1 MRLPNTIRDIIITL
15 LEKDAKECSSQPTDG
30 CTEKIQLSSAL
41 EEWLSSATSQM
52 RWKRARPQAARELET
67 HLTEQFEAFRK
78 EGMDEADATSATLT
92 EMGDPIKTGTMLDR
106 AWRPEPDF
114 FTLGLVLLFAAAG
127 VVIQYLFRV
136 QDRLSSDKEWYVFA
150 VKYLL
155 GAGVLLVAYFLDYT
169 VLGRY
174 GKTLYKIWLIGG
186 IIIALNPFTN
196 IEVNGVIH
204 HLAQWICWF
213 PMVFA
218 GLLYTQRGNDTAGI
232 RNCALAIVSMYALCI
247 VAQHTG
253 GLMIPMAATSC
264 ILLVCAVLRGVFGK
278 ISKQKVLLALSP
290 VILGAAVLLSM
301 LYMEPYKDNRTF
313 PDWIY
318 IMFHP
323 TTAPDSYLGF
333 HGSIIQHVMFNATVP
348 DDVVAA
354 SERYMRDV
362 YDNVVDFLLVKLKF
376 EWGWIAFMLVLAA
389 LAVLLKRGLLIT
401 CRQSGLLGWCV
412 SLTAVLTL
420 TFETVMYLIQN
431 CGIILFQAHG
441 LPLFSYGGL
450 YLCQTMLLIGM
461 LLSTRR
467 MGKLEPGT
475 SPGKTFF
482 KQPLS

>member
-1 MRLPNTIRDIIITL
+1 MRIPDTIRNIMTTL
-15 LEKDAKECSSQPTDG
+15 LEKDAKERSGQPSDG
-30 CTEKIQLSSAL
+30 RTEKTPLSPAL

-52 RWKRARPQAARELET
+52 RWKRARPQAARELES
-67 HLTEQFEAFRK
+67 HLAEQYEAFRK
-78 EGMDEADATSATLT
+78 EGMDEADAASATLK
-92 EMGDPIKTGTMLDR
+92 EMGDPIETGTRLDR

-114 FTLGLVLLFAAAG
+114 LTLGLVLMFAAAG

-136 QDRLSSDKEWYVFA
+136 PGRLSSENEWYVFA

-155 GAGVLLVAYFLDYT
+155 GAGVLLGSYFLDYT
-169 VLGRY
+169 LLGRY
-174 GKTLYKIWLIGG
+174 GKTFYKVWLLGG

-218 GLLYTQRGNDTAGI
+218 GFLYTQRGRDIDGI
-232 RNCALAIVSMYALCI
+232 RNCVLAIASMYALCI
-247 VAQHTG
+247 AARHSA
-253 GLMIPMAATSC
+253 GLMTSMAATSC
-264 ILLVCAVLRGVFGK
+264 ILLVCAVRRGAFGK
-278 ISKQKVLLALSP
+278 SSRQKVLLSLSP
-290 VILGAAVLLSM
+290 VILGVVVVLSM
-301 LYMEPYKDNRTF
+301 LYAEPYKDSRTL
-313 PDWIY
+313 PEWIY
-318 IMFHP
+318 IMLHP

-333 HGSIIQHVMFNATVP
+333 HGSIIQRVMFNATVP
-348 DDVVAA
+348 EDIVTA

-362 YDNVVDFLLVKLKF
+362 YDNVVDFLLVKVKF
-376 EWGWIAFMLVLAA
+376 EWGWIAFTLILAA
-389 LAVLLKRGLLIT
+389 LAVLLVRGLLIT
-401 CRQSGLLGWCV
+401 RRQSGLLGWCV

-420 TFETVMYLIQN
+420 TFETIMYLIQN
-431 CGIILFQAHG
+431 CGIILFNARG

-475 SPGKTFF
+475 SPENPFY
-482 KQPLS
+482 KQSLS